1 MKKKGISL
9 ITSLM
14 MTASVIGGPVSQA
27 FVSNPVTVVSA
38 AAEKPVIGIG
48 DSAFKG
54 TTKISYGTKKV
65 KIPVVITA
73 TDLCAVVMD
82 VQVKSD
88 KDGEADPII
97 SDVTN
102 GEYNVSVSEAPGST
116 KRIIWTTPDQEND
129 FPKAPVLKDTVMA
142 YVEVT
147 LPYDSKTSTDS
158 TYTVTINQNTLDPS
172 DLEENADYSFDS
184 AASDYTEKI
193 VFDDGVQGDYT
204 LKFAE
209 NADGKWTATDE
220 IAVEAGEKL
229 SVGLEI
235 QSPTKAI
242 GAAVY
247 DFDITNGAKITG
259 YTGVEN
265 FGEYLVG
272 ENLSNLVWTY
282 MDWEGYTFKDE
293 THLVSVEVEIPADA
307 KPGSVYT
314 LSVTNQDTSTAPDEV
329 DIAPVELPSVDLVI
343 KGEVEESDIEL
354 EIATVEVEEGTTTV
368 DVPVY
373 VKNGNA
379 TAIVAEFEALE
390 GAKVV
395 GIKEAGVVG
404 GDIVANDAGNKVT
417 WTNSFTT
424 EVVDHVFPAEGESL
438 FLVTVELPADST
450 VTKYPVNF
458 IKTTTDVS
466 NAAEDAVTVKHTD
479 GFIIIKK
486 NTPVETTIVTTEEP
500 VTTTE
505 ESPVTTEAPVT
516 TAEAPVTTE
525 EVPVT
530 TEAPVTT

>member
-27 FVSNPVTVVSA
+27 FVLNPVAVVSA

-102 GEYNVSVSEAPGST
+102 GEYSVSVSEAPGST
-116 KRIIWTTPDQEND
+116 KRIIWTTPDKEND
-129 FPKAPVLKDTVMA
+129 SPKAPVLKDTVMA

-147 LPYDSKTSTDS
+147 LPYDSKTSKDS
-158 TYTVTINQNTLDPS
+158 TYTVTIDQKTLDSS
-172 DLEENADYSFDS
+172 DVDENKDYAFDS

-193 VFDDGVQGDYT
+193 VFDEGVQDDYT

-209 NADGKWTATDE
+209 KADGKWNPAKE
-220 IAVEAGEKL
+220 IKVKAGEKL

-235 QSPTKAI
+235 QSPTKSI

-259 YTGVEN
+259 YTGVED

-282 MDWEGYTFKDE
+282 MDWDGYTFKDE

-314 LSVTNQDTSTAPDEV
+314 LSVTDQDTSTAPDQI

-343 KGEVEESDIEL
+343 EGEATESTIEF
-354 EIATVEVEEGTTTV
+354 EIATVEVEAGTTTV

-379 TAIVAEFEALE
+379 SAVVAEF
-390 GAKVV
+390 
-395 GIKEAGVVG
+395 
-404 GDIVANDAGNKVT
+404 
-417 WTNSFTT
+417 
-424 EVVDHVFPAEGESL
+424 
-438 FLVTVELPADST
+438 DS
-450 VTKYPVNF
+450 
-458 IKTTTDVS
+458 IMD
-466 NAAEDAVTVKHTD
+466 EQ
-479 GFIIIKK
+479 
-486 NTPVETTIVTTEEP
+486 
-500 VTTTE
+500 
-505 ESPVTTEAPVT
+505 
-516 TAEAPVTTE
+516 
-525 EVPVT
+525 
-530 TEAPVTT
+530 